1 MKVSFLFSTLLL
13 ALTFHTSAQGDYL
26 ITIKGDTLYGEIKLL
41 NYSKPEQVQLIR
53 AGKKQNFHPL
63 QAREFSF
70 NGSTYN
76 SVKNYDTYQFM
87 QLVQSGYLSLYA
99 YRIERQSTLDGRL
112 LVKKDGSIMDVPNLG
127 FKRKLIAFLDDCDEV
142 SEKFEQQEVGRNDI
156 EQIITLYN
164 TCMDLKSGISNTV
177 IANEEL
183 KPAINASMSLLE
195 HIKSSNDFSGK
206 ADAIAILE
214 DIRAKLLRNENI
226 PGYLQEALK
235 ASLKDNSE
243 INSQL
248 QELIDALKN

>member
-1 MKVSFLFSTLLL
+1 MKLYLLISILF
-13 ALTFHTSAQGDYL
+13 AVLTFQTSAQGDYL
-26 ITIKGDTLYGEIKLL
+26 ITIKGDTLYGEIKILGV
-41 NYSKPEQVQLIR
+41 SKPEQVQLIQ
-53 AGKKQNFHPL
+53 GKKKQNFHPL

-70 NGSTYN
+70 EGNTYN

-87 QLVQSGYLSLYA
+87 RLLQSGYLSLYA
-99 YRIERQSTLDGRL
+99 YRIDRQSNYDGRL
-112 LVKKDGSIMDVPNLG
+112 LVRRDGSIMDVPNLG
-127 FKRKLIAFLDDCDEV
+127 FKRKLIAFLNDCDEV
-142 SEKFEQQEVGRNDI
+142 SGKFEQQEVGRNDI
-156 EQIITLYN
+156 EQIITFYN
-164 TCMDLKSGISNTV
+164 SCMDMKSGISNTV

-183 KPAINASMSLLE
+183 KPAINASKSLLE

-206 ADAIAILE
+206 TDAIAILE
-214 DIRAKLLRNENI
+214 DIHAKLLRNENI